1 MPRPVESF
9 NCFLKRICIIV
20 TFLFFSF
27 YPFAQSKIQNDST
40 EIYQWLDRADT
51 EALTGSL
58 DSALA
63 YAQNAL
69 KSSKQKKFLRG
80 EGFAQLKVADIL
92 FQQESPDD
100 LKVYYSEGLRIG
112 ADLKDSFM
120 MALASYQKGQYLMY
134 EDKLEESETLFTT
147 SLALHFGK
155 FRSSYT
161 ALVYNDMGYLHGLK
175 DELEKQVEWYLKAIR
190 IYEETGDL
198 SGLATTKS
206 NLAVTYNKL
215 GNSAKAFEYIKS
227 AIAIREEIKD
237 IQGLAT
243 AYESLSRMY
252 MPVSMDSASKYQKEA
267 MKYAEKSGV
276 KSLMMRSYDNL
287 SVLMDRQRNKPEA
300 LAYIQKS
307 IAISREMNDKPGLA
321 GKCRWAALL
330 CGDMKDTVAMEA
342 YYKESYELSVE
353 LNNKTLLR
361 DYYGTR
367 AAYYNRTNDHKNA
380 YENLK
385 KYYSYRDSIISKE
398 TTTNIAELQTKYETE
413 KKDNEISRLSLDQKI
428 KQLEIDKQKVI
439 IQGNWLEA
447 KQKENEIKI
456 LSQERELRDARIKQ
470 QEEELEKQIL
480 VANNNKQAL
489 QLSET
494 AKELKDRQLKNQKQL
509 RNLMFLGM
517 LLLIIL
523 GIVLFSRYK
532 LSKKL
537 QQQREMLTVRN
548 NIAKNL
554 HDEIGS
560 ALTSIKIL
568 SQVSQNN
575 INKDQQK
582 ASSMLGMITDQS
594 SQMQQGMS
602 DIVWAISPENDK
614 LENMVIR
621 IREFIARTLE
631 PKNIHTVLTVDE
643 PLLSKS
649 LGMEQRRDFF
659 LIIKE
664 AINNAAK
671 YSEASQV
678 DIHLSGDKTSI
689 LLLIKDN
696 GIGFDTNRIN
706 SSNGLRNMRARTE
719 ALNGVFTILSSPGKG
734 VKLEVSIP
742 QT

>member
-1 MPRPVESF
+1 MPRPADWS
-9 NCFLKRICIIV
+9 NCFLKRISLIFP
-20 TFLFFSF
+20 FLFFSF
-27 YPFAQSKIQNDST
+27 YLFAQSNSRKDST
-40 EIYQWLDRADT
+40 EIYQSLDRADA

-58 DSALA
+58 DTALG
-63 YAQNAL
+63 YAKIAL
-69 KSSKQKKFLRG
+69 KSSKEKKFLRG

-92 FQQESPDD
+92 FQQESQED
-100 LKVYYSEGLRIG
+100 LKAYYAEGLRIG
-112 ADLKDSFM
+112 AQLKDSFM
-120 MALASYQKGQYLMY
+120 MALAYYQKGQYLMY
-134 EDKLEESETLFTT
+134 DDKLEEAEKLFIT

-155 FRSSYT
+155 SNSDYT
-161 ALVYNDMGYLHGLK
+161 ALVYNDMGYLYGLK
-175 DELEKQVEWYLKAIR
+175 DDLEKQVEWYLKAIR
-190 IYEETGDL
+190 IYEKTEDL

-206 NLAVTYNKL
+206 NLAVSYNNL
-215 GNSAKAFEYIKS
+215 GNSTKAFEYIKS
-227 AIAIREEIKD
+227 SIAIREQIKD

-252 MPVSMDSASKYQKEA
+252 MPVSIDSASRYQKEA
-267 MKYAEKSGV
+267 MRYAEKSGV

-287 SVLMDRQRNKPEA
+287 SMLMDRQRNKAEA

-307 IAISREMNDKPGLA
+307 IAISREMNDKVGLA

-330 CGDMKDTVAMEA
+330 CGDMKDTIAMET
-342 YYKESYELSVE
+342 YYKESYDLSVE

-367 AAYYNRTNDHKNA
+367 AAYYNRINDHKNA
-380 YENLK
+380 YDNLR
-385 KYYSYRDSIISKE
+385 KYYSYRDSIINKE

-413 KKDNEISRLSLDQKI
+413 KKDNEISRLSFDQKI
-428 KQLEIDKQKVI
+428 KQLEIDKQKAI
-439 IQGNWLEA
+439 IQGNLLEA

-456 LSQERELRDARIKQ
+456 LSQERELRDVRIKQ
-470 QEEELEKQIL
+470 QEKELEKQNLI
-480 VANNNKQAL
+480 ANNNKQAL
-489 QLSET
+489 QLSEA
-494 AKELKDRQLKNQKQL
+494 AKELKDKQLKNQRQV
-509 RNLMFLGM
+509 RNLMIAGM
-517 LLLIIL
+517 ALIVIL
-523 GIVLFSRYK
+523 GVVLFNRYK

-537 QQQREMLTVRN
+537 QQQKDMLKVRN

-568 SQVSQNN
+568 SEVSQNH
-575 INKDQQK
+575 ISRDQQK
-582 ASSMLGMITDQS
+582 ASSMLGMITEQS
-594 SQMQQGMS
+594 SRMQQGMS
-602 DIVWAISPENDK
+602 DIVWAIAPENDK
-614 LENMVIR
+614 LENMVVR

-643 PLLSKS
+643 ALLTKS

-671 YSEASQV
+671 YSGASQV
-678 DIHLSGDKTSI
+678 KINLSADKTNI
-689 LLLIKDN
+689 LLLIEDN
-696 GIGFDTNRIN
+696 GVGFDTKKI
-706 SSNGLRNMRARTE
+706 SFTNGLRNMRARTE
-719 ALNGVFTILSSPGKG
+719 ALNGVFTIQSSPGTG